1 VIRQVKTINEP
12 LESYNQRKDFT
23 ILKCWEEARK
33 LKLFIYKEIFPEI
46 PKSESYNLISQMKR
60 AAISGTANI
69 AEGYG
74 RYHFQESIQFYRI
87 ARASVYELKDH
98 LISCHDLSFISDDVF
113 HKGLNQIEKTKITI
127 NGFINYIQKEK
138 SIH

>member
-1 VIRQVKTINEP
+1 VIKLVETINEP
-12 LESYNQRKDFT
+12 LESYNQKKDFT
-23 ILKCWEEARK
+23 TLKCWEEARR
-33 LKLFIYKEIFPEI
+33 LKLFIYQEVI
-46 PKSESYNLISQMKR
+46 PKVSKLESSNLIIQMKR
-60 AAISGTANI
+60 AAISCTANI

-74 RYHFQESIQFYRI
+74 RYHYQEGIQFYRI

-98 LISCHDLSFISDDVF
+98 LISSHDLSFISDDVF

>member
-23 ILKCWEEARK
+23 TLKCWEEARK